1 MTTTTGREPHVSL
14 LNISKR
20 FGGVQALD
28 DVTVRIAAGAVHA
41 LVGENGA
48 GKSTLSKVC
57 SGVLSPDAGSVVIDG
72 TPVALR
78 SPRDAL
84 LHGIATI
91 AQELALV
98 PHLSVEQNVFLG
110 SEPAVGAFLKP
121 RALRK
126 AFNELVADA
135 GFDLDPAALVG
146 ALRTAD
152 QQKVEILRALS
163 RGASMI
169 IMDEPTAALSGPDT
183 DRLHAVIKDLA
194 RTGHTVVLISH
205 FLSEV
210 LELADTVTILRDGKH
225 VRTAPARDET
235 NASLIEGMLGR
246 TLESVFPDKPPTPS
260 SDARVVLAAS
270 NVTAPGISG
279 VSIDV
284 RAGEIVG
291 LAGLVG
297 AGRTELARA
306 LTGAA
311 AATSG
316 DVLLRGEKVAMRS
329 PRQALRRGVVM
340 IPESRKE
347 QGLVLQRAI
356 AENITLAN
364 LSTYSR
370 AGLVARRREHGAVR
384 RVLERVRVKA
394 PALGAPIAG
403 LSGGNQQKA
412 LFARALLCSPSVL
425 LADEP
430 TRGVD
435 VGSRRAIYDLIVE
448 QARAGV
454 GVVVISSDVEEVLGL
469 AHRVVVMR
477 GGRVVAE
484 LSGERMTEANVLH
497 AAFAEKDAN
506 ADANV
511 SQEPGGASQ

>member
-1 MTTTTGREPHVSL
+1 MTTTAGREPHVTL

-28 DVTVRIAAGAVHA
+28 DVTVRIAAGSVHA

-48 GKSTLSKVC
+48 GKSTLSKIC
-57 SGVLSPDAGSVVIDG
+57 AGVLAPDAGSVLIDG
-72 TPVALR
+72 VPVTLR

-84 LHGIATI
+84 LHGIASI

-110 SEPAVGAFLKP
+110 SEPVVGAFLRP

-126 AFNELVADA
+126 AFNTLAAEA

-146 ALRTAD
+146 GLRTAD

-163 RGASMI
+163 RGASTI

-183 DRLHAVIKDLA
+183 ERLHAVITDLA

-210 LELADTVTILRDGKH
+210 LQLADTVTILRDGKH
-225 VRTAPARDET
+225 VRTASAQAET

-246 TLESVFPDKPPTPS
+246 TLDSVFPDKPPTPGP
-260 SDARVVLAAS
+260 DAPTVFAAS
-270 NVTAPGISG
+270 GVTAPGVND

-284 RAGEIVG
+284 RVGEIVG

-306 LTGAA
+306 LTGAVA
-311 AATSG
+311 ASSG
-316 DVLLRGEKVAMRS
+316 DVRLHGKKVAIRS
-329 PRQALRRGVVM
+329 PRHALRRGVVM

-356 AENITLAN
+356 VENITLAN
-364 LSTYSR
+364 LDTYSR
-370 AGLVARRREHGAVR
+370 SGLVARRREQTAVR
-384 RVLERVRVKA
+384 RVLERVQVKA
-394 PALGAPIAG
+394 PALNAPIAG

-454 GVVVISSDVEEVLGL
+454 GVIVISSDVEEVLGL
-469 AHRVVVMR
+469 AHRVLVIR
-477 GGRVVAE
+477 GGRVAAE
-484 LSGERMTEANVLH
+484 LTGDQMTEENVLH
-497 AAFAEKDAN
+497 AAFAEVNNDP
-506 ADANV
+506 
-511 SQEPGGASQ
+511 SQEPGGATDD

>member
-235 NASLIEGMLGR
+235 NASLIEGLLGCACRVGRKQRDRPRHQRRLDRRPGRRDCR
-246 TLESVFPDKPPTPS
+246 TRWTGRRRSHRVGPRADRRRRRDQRRCAAARGKS
-260 SDARVVLAAS
+260 RDALAAAS
-270 NVTAPGISG
+270 AAPWRRDDS
-279 VSIDV
+279 
-284 RAGEIVG
+284 R
-291 LAGLVG
+291 
-297 AGRTELARA
+297 
-306 LTGAA
+306 
-311 AATSG
+311 
-316 DVLLRGEKVAMRS
+316 VA
-329 PRQALRRGVVM
+329 
-340 IPESRKE
+340 
-347 QGLVLQRAI
+347 
-356 AENITLAN
+356 
-364 LSTYSR
+364 
-370 AGLVARRREHGAVR
+370 
-384 RVLERVRVKA
+384 
-394 PALGAPIAG
+394 
-403 LSGGNQQKA
+403 
-412 LFARALLCSPSVL
+412 
-425 LADEP
+425 
-430 TRGVD
+430 
-435 VGSRRAIYDLIVE
+435 
-448 QARAGV
+448 
-454 GVVVISSDVEEVLGL
+454 
-469 AHRVVVMR
+469 
-477 GGRVVAE
+477 
-484 LSGERMTEANVLH
+484 
-497 AAFAEKDAN
+497 
-506 ADANV
+506 
-511 SQEPGGASQ
+511 

>member
-1 MTTTTGREPHVSL
+1 MTTAGREPHVEL

-28 DVTVRIAAGAVHA
+28 DVTVRIAAGSVHA

-48 GKSTLSKVC
+48 GKSTLSKIC
-57 SGVLSPDAGSVVIDG
+57 AGVMPPDAGSIVIAG
-72 TPVALR
+72 VPVTLR

-84 LHGIATI
+84 LHGIASI

-110 SEPAVGAFLKP
+110 SEPAAGAFLRP

-126 AFNELVADA
+126 AFNALAAEA

-146 ALRTAD
+146 GLRTAD

-169 IMDEPTAALSGPDT
+169 IMDEPSAALSGPDT
-183 DRLHAVIKDLA
+183 ARLHAVIKHLA
-194 RTGHTVVLISH
+194 GTGHTVVLISH

-210 LELADTVTILRDGKH
+210 LQLADTVTILRDGRH
-225 VRTAPARDET
+225 VRTAPARDEN

-246 TLESVFPDKPPTPS
+246 TLESVFPDKPPRPS
-260 SDARVVLAAS
+260 SDAPVVFAAS
-270 NVTAPGISG
+270 DVTAPGVNN
-279 VSIDV
+279 VSIEV

-311 AATSG
+311 PAVSA
-316 DVLLRGEKVAMRS
+316 DVRLHGKQVALRS
-329 PRQALRRGVVM
+329 PRHALRRGVVM

-356 AENITLAN
+356 DENVTLAN
-364 LSTYSR
+364 LSDYSR
-370 AGLVARRREHGAVR
+370 GGMIGRRREQKAVR
-384 RVLERVRVKA
+384 GVLEQVRVKA
-394 PALGAPIAG
+394 PSLSSPIAG
-403 LSGGNQQKA
+403 LSGGNQQKT
-412 LFARALLCSPSVL
+412 LFARALLCKPSVL
-425 LADEP
+425 VADEP

-448 QARAGV
+448 QAQAGV

-469 AHRVVVMR
+469 AHRVLVMR

-484 LSGERMTEANVLH
+484 LTDDQMTEANVLH
-497 AAFAEKDAN
+497 AAFAEVRPDQT
-506 ADANV
+506 
-511 SQEPGGASQ
+511 QEPGDATDD

>member
-1 MTTTTGREPHVSL
+1 M
-14 LNISKR
+14 
-20 FGGVQALD
+20 
-28 DVTVRIAAGAVHA
+28 RIAAGSVHA

-57 SGVLSPDAGSVVIDG
+57 AGVLQPDSGSVAVDS
-72 TPVALR
+72 TPVTLR

-110 SEPAVGAFLKP
+110 SEPALGAFLRP

-126 AFNELVADA
+126 AFNGLAAQA
-135 GFDLDPAALVG
+135 GFDLDPGALVG
-146 ALRTAD
+146 SLRTAD

-169 IMDEPTAALSGPDT
+169 IMDEPTAALSGADT
-183 DRLHAVIKDLA
+183 ARLHAVIKDLA
-194 RTGHTVVLISH
+194 RAGRTVVLISH

-210 LELADTVTILRDGKH
+210 LELADTVTVLRDGKH

-235 NASLIEGMLGR
+235 NASLIEAMLGR
-246 TLESVFPDKPPTPS
+246 TLESVFPDKPPTPRCE
-260 SDARVVLAAS
+260 APLVLAAS
-270 NVTAPGISG
+270 GVTAPGVNN

-306 LTGAA
+306 LTGAVT
-311 AATSG
+311 ATG
-316 DVLLRGEKVAMRS
+316 GEVRLHGTAVAIRS
-329 PRQALRRGVVM
+329 PRHALRRGVVM

-347 QGLVLQRAI
+347 QGLVLQRPI
-356 AENITLAN
+356 VENITLAN
-364 LSTYSR
+364 LGTYSR
-370 AGLVARRREHGAVR
+370 GGVVGRRREQGAVR
-384 RVLERVRVKA
+384 RVLEQVRVKA
-394 PALGAPIAG
+394 PALSSPIAG

-412 LFARALLCSPSVL
+412 LFARAMLCAPSLL

-469 AHRVVVMR
+469 AHRVLVMR
-477 GGRVVAE
+477 GGRVAAE
-484 LSGERMTEANVLH
+484 LTGELMTEENVLR
-497 AAFAEKDAN
+497 AAFAEVGIDTSR
-506 ADANV
+506 
-511 SQEPGGASQ
+511 SQVVQPDD